1 MPLRRAVASD
11 VQAIAELWH
20 RAYHASH
27 ALLVPPELLVHRTYE
42 TFLTRSASRV
52 EETTVA
58 ETESELAGFIVVK
71 GAQIEQCAHPS
82 VVRCAC
88 VAAVRSIGLKSM
100 CS

>member
-1 MPLRRAVASD
+1 MSSD

-52 EETTVA
+52 DETTVA
-58 ETESELAGFIVVK
+58 ETESESGEFGLAGFIVVK
-71 GAQIEQCAHPS
+71 GAQIEQCAHRS

-88 VAAVRSIGLKSM
+88 VAGVRSIGLKSM